1 MGPTGR
7 ATWRGA
13 AAGIALLCVL
23 TAAAACGD
31 DGGDATVAP
40 SPRTEAR
47 ATATAPSPAAS
58 ATATQPGREVR
69 AGAYTLADAV
79 PAAHFERMVA
89 YELIPGDERAAVV
102 TQEGVIYSVGAGED
116 DARTFLDVRDR
127 IKRDLD
133 NEEGLL
139 GLAFAPDFETSRAFY
154 IYYSKDNPRRT
165 TLSRFRAPGDA
176 ADPASEQVLLE
187 VEQPYPNHNGGA
199 LAFGP
204 DGMLY
209 VGLGDGGSRGDPHGN
224 GQNTQVLLGKI
235 LRIDVSG
242 DGEGYAIPPD
252 NPFVAGGGRPEIFAY
267 GFRNPWRFSFDPATG
282 ALWAGDV
289 GQNAIEE
296 IDLVERGK
304 NYGWNIME
312 GSSCYGADDCDRTG
326 LVLPRAEYTHEFG
339 CSVTG
344 GRVYRGSAMPELT
357 GWYVYADYC
366 SGNVWAFDTEDPD
379 SEPVLIAETG
389 LQISSFG
396 VDADG
401 ELLLVTFANRI
412 GRLTRAG

>member
-1 MGPTGR
+1 MVRFGGATRRGR
-7 ATWRGA
+7 IA
-13 AAGIALLCVL
+13 AILLCGL
-23 TAAAACGD
+23 LAAAAACG
-31 DGGDATVAP
+31 GGDEATP
-40 SPRTEAR
+40 SPSPQ
-47 ATATAPSPAAS
+47 APAS
-58 ATATQPGREVR
+58 ASPPATTPTAAAPTPASEPEVR
-69 AGAYTLADAV
+69 AGAYTLVDAV
-79 PAAHFERMVA
+79 PAANFTRMVA
-89 YELIPGDERAAVV
+89 YELIPGDDRAVV
-102 TQEGVIYSVGAGED
+102 LTQEGVIYAVGAGED
-116 DARTFLDVRDR
+116 SAETFLDIRDR

-139 GLAFAPDFETSRAFY
+139 GIAFAPDFPTSRAFY

-165 TLSRFRAPGDA
+165 TLSRFRAPGDT

-209 VGLGDGGSRGDPHGN
+209 VGLGDGGSSGDPQGN
-224 GQNTQVLLGKI
+224 AQNTQTLLGSI

-242 DGEGYAIPPD
+242 GAGYTVPPD
-252 NPFVAGGGRPEIFAY
+252 NPFVGGGGRPEIFAF
-267 GFRNPWRFSFDPATG
+267 GFRNPWRFSFDPQTG

-289 GQNAIEE
+289 GQDAIEE
-296 IDLVERGK
+296 VDLVERGK

-312 GSSCYGADDCDRTG
+312 GSSCFRAATCDTTG
-326 LVLPRAEYTHEFG
+326 LTLPRAEYTHDFG

-344 GRVYRGSAMPELT
+344 GRVYRGSALPELV

-366 SGNVWAFDTEDPD
+366 SGNVWAFDTADPA
-379 SEPVLIAETG
+379 SGPVLIAETG
-389 LQISSFG
+389 VPISSFG

-401 ELLLVTFANRI
+401 ELLLVTFADRI
-412 GRLTRAG
+412 GRLGRAG